1 MKFLIS
7 RTELSELVNGVQ
19 NIVAQ
24 RTPMPILSNILL
36 EASQNELTVTATD
49 LTVGVRC
56 TAQAKVVEPGATTLP
71 AKRFAQL
78 LREMNVSYIEMATD
92 EKDVSQIV
100 ADSSSF
106 RMNGMP
112 RVDFPELPS
121 LRGAEPIL
129 ISQKDLKE
137 AFFQTSF
144 AVSREDSRYVLTG
157 VMVSVQDSKALFVGT
172 DGKRLA
178 RAALAVTCAD
188 TVSFECIIPAK
199 AVDEIAKNLT
209 ESDDP
214 AALYFMQDKIAV
226 QVHNRLVISK
236 LLSGDFPDI
245 DRIIP
250 RQVSCVVPLHKEEL
264 SALLR
269 QMSLFI
275 LETTQSVR
283 FRFSEGLLQLSANTA
298 DIGEGRV
305 SMAVHY
311 HGPQFDIAFHPIF
324 FLDFLRHSRHE
335 YVYMGFQDAYNP
347 VVLSEKEFGKTLEE
361 LPSPLFVL
369 MPMRLS
375 EESV

>member
-1 MKFLIS
+1 M
-7 RTELSELVNGVQ
+7 
-19 NIVAQ
+19 
-24 RTPMPILSNILL
+24 
-36 EASQNELTVTATD
+36 
-49 LTVGVRC
+49 
-56 TAQAKVVEPGATTLP
+56 
-71 AKRFAQL
+71 
-78 LREMNVSYIEMATD
+78 
-92 EKDVSQIV
+92 
-100 ADSSSF
+100 
-106 RMNGMP
+106 
-112 RVDFPELPS
+112 
-121 LRGAEPIL
+121 
-129 ISQKDLKE
+129 KE

-178 RAALAVTCAD
+178 RAALAVTCSD

-199 AVDEIAKNLT
+199 AVDEISKNLT
-209 ESDDP
+209 DSDEP

-283 FRFSEGLLQLSANTA
+283 FRFSEGSLQLSANTA

-311 HGPQFDIAFHPIF
+311 NGPQFDIAFHPIF
-324 FLDFLRHSRHE
+324 FLDLLRHSRNE